1 MHISITDLHAYNL
14 ISSVPPLVMPVV
26 SEVIGNESMS
36 ATLQFRIDNAAPPVL
51 LSGLRWF
58 YSDNVASNISDVRV
72 EEITNLTNRTSDS
85 QFMTAFSSDGTYF
98 NLTVVNIVRERLG
111 GEDTDEGRYFL
122 RATNPAGISV
132 AFIDLVV
139 YGMLTP
145 HLTMNGYCSVICTFS
160 FRTTEN
166 I

>member
-1 MHISITDLHAYNL
+1 MHNYF
-14 ISSVPPLVMPVV
+14 SSVPPLVVPLV
-26 SEVIGNESMS
+26 SEVIGNESMN

-58 YSDNVASNISDVRV
+58 YSDNFASNTSDVRV

-85 QFMTAFSSDGTYF
+85 QFMTAFSSDGAYF
-98 NLTVVNIVRERLG
+98 NLTVVNIVQERLG

-122 RATNPAGISV
+122 RATNPAGISL

-145 HLTMNGYCSVICTFS
+145 HLTMNSYCSVICTCS

>member
-1 MHISITDLHAYNL
+1 MHISITDLHAYNF
-14 ISSVPPLVMPVV
+14 ISSAPPLVMPVV
-26 SEVIGNESMS
+26 SELIGNESMN

-72 EEITNLTNRTSDS
+72 EEITNLTNRTSVS
-85 QFMTAFSSDGTYF
+85 QFMTSFSSDGTYF
-98 NLTVVNIVRERLG
+98 NLTVVNVVEERLG

-122 RATNPAGISV
+122 QATNPAGISV

-145 HLTMNGYCSVICTFS
+145 HLTMNGYCSTFS